1 MMQTTTVSVRVPRA
15 LKQRLAKLAAATAR
29 SSSWLAARAL
39 EDYVE
44 SQEWQIATIQKGK
57 RDLQAGRTIPHDRV
71 ARWLRTWGTRG
82 EKQAP

>member
-1 MMQTTTVSVRVPRA
+1 MQTTTVSVRVPRA
-15 LKQRLAKLAAATAR
+15 LKHRLAKLAAATAR

-44 SQEWQIATIQKGK
+44 SQEWQMATIRRGK
-57 RDLQAGRTIPHDRV
+57 KDVQAGRTIAHDRV
-71 ARWLRTWGTRG
+71 ARWLRTWGTRR

>member
-1 MMQTTTVSVRVPRA
+1 MQTTTVSVRVPRA